1 MERAANIFGFSHK
14 FTDRLNPLVRTGL
27 GYLRLGQPTTHLS
40 GGEAARLKLSQA
52 LSRAK
57 FPNTLFLFDEP
68 ARGLHKKDIDQ
79 MLELIR
85 ELCKNGHT
93 VIAIE
98 HQEDFIRDADFVCL
112 LARSKA

>member
-1 MERAANIFGFSHK
+1 
-14 FTDRLNPLVRTGL
+14 VRTGL

-40 GGEAARLKLSQA
+40 GGEASRLKLSLA

-68 ARGLHKKDIDQ
+68 ARGLHKNDIDR
-79 MLELIR
+79 MIALIQ

-98 HQEDFIRDADFVCL
+98 HQEDFIRAAEYTCL
-112 LARSKA
+112 LERKLK